1 MSALPAF
8 DGCDVLEKVQGGPI
22 VEQYRAVQ
30 IPLGRPVTIK
40 ALGPSI
46 LPSSPFAA
54 ALEREARLLAKLG
67 HPNVVAL
74 HDFVQSGDRM
84 WLVLEHVDGTNL
96 AEIQKRAGKLP
107 QAAAVAV
114 ALSIAEGLAHAHS
127 RGVVHRDL
135 TPANVLVSKSGDI
148 KLTDFSVASDE
159 RLPTAPE
166 LLDGPSGKR
175 SLAYASPEQ
184 VLGEQPDPRSDL
196 FSLGVVLFE
205 LLAGK
210 PPFGGADD
218 PGTTLR
224 IRNEHPAPLTRF
236 VPDLLPALERIV
248 QRCLQ
253 KLPAHRYQSAREL
266 AAALSRAL
274 EELGGDRDS
283 GLATVLSAAGLA
295 PSEPAPEDKPIGP
308 RPPAVRVMSV
318 ARVLFAAGILI
329 VGGVAGI
336 QLILQRTQGEAARA
350 GRGRLE
356 LVPESPAYLRVVAEP
371 WADVVIDGQK
381 VETTPFAR
389 PIPLRA
395 GIHYVRLEHPQAPPE
410 RRTLD
415 LAPGETVLLDVTM
428 RVRRPESA
436 LRSTATPVPSAPE
449 PADSSP

>member
-8 DGCDVLEKVQGGPI
+8 DGCDVLEKVRGGPI

-30 IPLGRPVTIK
+30 VPLGRPVTIK
-40 ALGPSI
+40 ALGPSL

-54 ALEREARLLAKLG
+54 ALAREARLLAKLG

-74 HDFVQSGDRM
+74 HDFVRVGDRM

-96 AEIQKRAGKLP
+96 ANVIARAGKLP

-114 ALSIAEGLAHAHS
+114 ALAIAEGLAHAHA

-135 TPANVLVSKSGDI
+135 TPENVLVSEAGDI

-166 LLDGPSGKR
+166 LLDGPTGKR

-218 PGTTLR
+218 PGTALR
-224 IRNEHPAPLTRF
+224 IRNEQPAPLTRF
-236 VPDLLPALERIV
+236 VPELLPAVERIV

-253 KLPAHRYQSAREL
+253 KLPTHRYPSAREL
-266 AAALSRAL
+266 AGALGAAL
-274 EELGGDRDS
+274 EELGSDPES
-283 GLATVLSAAGLA
+283 GVRSALSAAGLA
-295 PSEPAPEDKPIGP
+295 PADPAPETLPPGP
-308 RPPAVRVMSV
+308 RAPAVRVLSV
-318 ARVLFAAGILI
+318 ARVLFAAGLLL
-329 VGGVAGI
+329 VGGTAAI
-336 QLILQRTQGEAARA
+336 QLVLQRTQGEAARA
-350 GRGRLE
+350 GRGKLE
-356 LVPESPAYLRVVAEP
+356 LVPQSPAYLRVVAEP

-389 PIPLRA
+389 PIPLSA

-410 RRTLD
+410 RRTVD
-415 LAPGETVLLDVTM
+415 LVPGETILLDVTM
-428 RVRRPESA
+428 RVRRPGGAATNAAKA
-436 LRSTATPVPSAPE
+436 LASAPE

>member
-8 DGCDVLEKVQGGPI
+8 DGCDVLEKVRSGPI

-74 HDFVQSGDRM
+74 HDFVRSGDRM

-96 AEIQKRAGKLP
+96 GELEKRAGKLP
-107 QAAAVAV
+107 QAAAVAI
-114 ALSIAEGLAHAHS
+114 ALAVAEGLAHAHA

-135 TPANVLVSKSGDI
+135 TPANVLVSKNGEL
-148 KLTDFSVASDE
+148 KLTDFSIASDE

-196 FSLGVVLFE
+196 FSLGAILFE
-205 LLAGK
+205 LLAGT

-218 PGTTLR
+218 PGTSLR
-224 IRNEHPAPLTRF
+224 IRNEQPAPLTRF
-236 VPDLLPALERIV
+236 VPALLPSVERIV

-266 AAALSRAL
+266 VAALENAL
-274 EELGGDRDS
+274 EELGGSAES
-283 GLATVLSAAGLA
+283 GVRSALSAAGLA
-295 PSEPAPEDKPIGP
+295 PAEPAPDAEPTAP
-308 RPPAVRVMSV
+308 RAPAVRVLSV
-318 ARVLFAAGILI
+318 ARVLFTAGVLI

-336 QLILQRTQGEAARA
+336 QLVLERTQGETARA

-395 GIHYVRLEHPQAPPE
+395 GIHYVRLEHPEAPAE
-410 RRTLD
+410 RRTID

-428 RVRRPESA
+428 RLRRPEGAQKNSA
-436 LRSTATPVPSAPE
+436 RSLPSAPE

>member
-8 DGCDVLEKVQGGPI
+8 DGCDVLEKVRGGPI

-30 IPLGRPVTIK
+30 IPLGRPVMIK

-84 WLVLEHVDGTNL
+84 WLVLEHVDGTTL
-96 AEIQKRAGKLP
+96 ADVQKRAGTLP

-114 ALSIAEGLAHAHS
+114 ALAIADGLAHAHA

-135 TPANVLVSKSGDI
+135 TPASVLVSKSGDI

-210 PPFGGADD
+210 PPFGGAED

-224 IRNEHPAPLTRF
+224 IRNEQPAPLTRF
-236 VPDLLPALERIV
+236 VPELLPALERIV

-253 KLPAHRYQSAREL
+253 KLPAHRFPSAREL
-266 AAALSRAL
+266 ASSLASVLS
-274 EELGGDRDS
+274 ELGSDPEA
-283 GLATVLSAAGLA
+283 GLRLALSAAGLA
-295 PSEPAPEDKPIGP
+295 PPEPAPES
-308 RPPAVRVMSV
+308 PPAVPRAQAVRVLTV
-318 ARVLFAAGILI
+318 ARVLFGAGVLL

-336 QLILQRTQGEAARA
+336 QLLLQRTQENAART
-350 GRGRLE
+350 GRGKLE

-371 WADVVIDGQK
+371 WADVVVDGQK

-395 GIHYVRLEHPQAPPE
+395 GIHYVRLEHPQAPAE
-410 RRTLD
+410 RRTID
-415 LAPGETVLLDVTM
+415 LSPGETVLLDVTM
-428 RVRRPESA
+428 RLRRPEGASQNA
-436 LRSTATPVPSAPE
+436 ARSIASAPE

>member
-8 DGCDVLEKVQGGPI
+8 DGCDVLEKVRGGPI

-84 WLVLEHVDGTNL
+84 WLVLEHVEGTNL
-96 AEIQKRAGKLP
+96 ADLQKRAGKLP
-107 QAAAVAV
+107 QAAAVAI
-114 ALSIAEGLAHAHS
+114 ALAIAEGLAHAHA

-135 TPANVLVSKSGDI
+135 TPVNVLVSKSGDI

-224 IRNEHPAPLTRF
+224 IRNEQPAPLTRF
-236 VPDLLPALERIV
+236 VPELLPAVERIV

-253 KLPAHRYQSAREL
+253 KLPAHRFPSAQEL
-266 AAALSRAL
+266 KSSLAGALS
-274 EELGGDRDS
+274 ELGSDPES
-283 GLATVLSAAGLA
+283 GLRLALSAAGLG
-295 PSEPAPEDKPIGP
+295 PPEPASEAEPTVV
-308 RPPAVRVMSV
+308 RAPAVRVLSV
-318 ARVLFAAGILI
+318 ARVLFAAGLLL

-336 QLILQRTQGEAARA
+336 QLILQRTPGEASRA
-350 GRGRLE
+350 GRGKLE
-356 LVPESPAYLRVVAEP
+356 LVPDSPAYLRVVAEP

-395 GIHYVRLEHPQAPPE
+395 GIHYVRLEHPHAPAE
-410 RRTLD
+410 RRTID

-428 RVRRPESA
+428 KVRRPEGASQHA
-436 LRSTATPVPSAPE
+436 AKPIPSAPQ

>member
-8 DGCDVLEKVQGGPI
+8 DGCDVLEKVRGGPI

-30 IPLGRPVTIK
+30 VPLGRPVTIK
-40 ALGPSI
+40 ALGPSL

-54 ALEREARLLAKLG
+54 ALAREARLLAKLG

-74 HDFVQSGDRM
+74 HDFVQAGDRM
-84 WLVLEHVDGTNL
+84 WLVLEHVDGTTL
-96 AEIQKRAGKLP
+96 ADVMARAGKLP
-107 QAAAVAV
+107 QTA
-114 ALSIAEGLAHAHS
+114 ALSLALAVAEGLSHAHS

-135 TPANVLVSKSGDI
+135 TPASVLVSKQGDI

-166 LLDGPSGKR
+166 LLDGASGKR

-196 FSLGVVLFE
+196 FSVGVVLYE

-224 IRNEHPAPLTRF
+224 IRNEQPPPLTRF
-236 VPDLLPALERIV
+236 VPELVPAVERIV

-253 KLPAHRYQSAREL
+253 KLPAHRYPSARDL
-266 AAALSRAL
+266 ASALRSAL
-274 EELGGDRDS
+274 DELGGDPEAGIRTALAAG
-283 GLATVLSAAGLA
+283 GLAAPDPTPETLPPPRTSSARVL
-295 PSEPAPEDKPIGP
+295 P
-308 RPPAVRVMSV
+308 V
-318 ARVLFAAGILI
+318 ARVLFVAGLLI
-329 VGGVAGI
+329 VGGTAGI
-336 QLILQRTQGEAARA
+336 QLALQGTSREAARA
-350 GRGRLE
+350 GRVKLE
-356 LVPESPAYLRVVAEP
+356 LVPPSPAYLRVVAEP
-371 WADVVIDGQK
+371 WADVIIDGQK

-389 PIPLRA
+389 PIPLSA
-395 GIHYVRLEHPQAPPE
+395 GVHYVRLEHPQAPPE
-410 RRTLD
+410 RRTID

-428 RVRRPESA
+428 RVRRVESTTRNA
-436 LRSTATPVPSAPE
+436 AAAIPSAPE

>member
-8 DGCDVLEKVQGGPI
+8 DGCDVLEKVRSGPI

-67 HPNVVAL
+67 HPNIVAL
-74 HDFVQSGDRM
+74 HDFVQAGDRM

-96 AEIQKRAGKLP
+96 AELQKRAGKLP
-107 QAAAVAV
+107 QAAAVAL
-114 ALSIAEGLAHAHS
+114 ALAIADGLAHAHA

-135 TPANVLVSKSGDI
+135 TPANVLVSTSGDI

-218 PGTTLR
+218 PGTMLR
-224 IRNEHPAPLTRF
+224 IRNEQPAPLTRF

-253 KLPAHRYQSAREL
+253 KLPAHRFPSAREL
-266 AAALSRAL
+266 AASLTSALLELGSTPDAGLRLALS
-274 EELGGDRDS
+274 
-283 GLATVLSAAGLA
+283 VAGLA
-295 PSEPAPEDKPIGP
+295 APEPAPESQPTVL
-308 RPPAVRVMSV
+308 RAPAVKVLSV
-318 ARVLFAAGILI
+318 ARVLFAAGVLL

-336 QLILQRTQGEAARA
+336 QLLLQTRQTDVARA
-350 GRGRLE
+350 GRGKLE

-371 WADVVIDGQK
+371 WADVVVDGQK

-395 GIHYVRLEHPQAPPE
+395 GIHYVRLEHPHAPPE
-410 RRTLD
+410 RRTID

-428 RVRRPESA
+428 RLRRPEGA
-436 LRSTATPVPSAPE
+436 AQNAARSIASAPE

>member
-8 DGCDVLEKVQGGPI
+8 DGCDVLEKVRGGPI

-67 HPNVVAL
+67 HPNIVAL
-74 HDFVQSGDRM
+74 HDFVQAGDRM
-84 WLVLEHVDGTNL
+84 WLVLEHVEGTNL
-96 AEIQKRAGKLP
+96 ADVQKRAGKLP

-114 ALSIAEGLAHAHS
+114 ALAIAEGLAHAHA

-205 LLAGK
+205 LLSGK

-224 IRNEHPAPLTRF
+224 IRNEQPPPLTRF
-236 VPDLLPALERIV
+236 VPDLLPALERLV

-253 KLPAHRYQSAREL
+253 KLPAHRFPSAREL
-266 AAALSRAL
+266 AASLSTALSD
-274 EELGGDRDS
+274 LGS
-283 GLATVLSAAGLA
+283 SPEAGLRLALSAAGLA
-295 PSEPAPEDKPIGP
+295 TPEPATESEPAVP
-308 RPPAVRVMSV
+308 RAPAVRVLSV
-318 ARVLFAAGILI
+318 ARVLFAAGVLL

-336 QLILQRTQGEAARA
+336 QLLLQRTTDVGRT
-350 GRGRLE
+350 GRGKLE

-371 WADVVIDGQK
+371 WADVVVDGQK

-395 GIHYVRLEHPQAPPE
+395 GIHYVRLEHPQAPAE
-410 RRTLD
+410 RRTID
-415 LAPGETVLLDVTM
+415 LAPGETILLDVTM
-428 RVRRPESA
+428 RLRRPEGA
-436 LRSTATPVPSAPE
+436 GQNTAKSIASAPE